1 MLFVEQ
7 YLKSEVKS
15 DFLRAKKQYVSWRL
29 KKQNKTNQKQKKQYR
44 QTKMPKSSNLE
55 ALGIHIA

>member
-15 DFLRAKKQYVSWRL
+15 DFLRAKKQYVCWRL
-29 KKQNKTNQKQKKQYR
+29 KKKKKKQFR
-44 QTKMPKSSNLE
+44 QAKMPKSNNLE
-55 ALGIHIA
+55 ALGIHIV